1 MKTAREFATEYSVK
15 LGVSEERVLR
25 FLGEYVRVGD
35 FYLKHPDEEIP
46 NDFQNNNSLSNFIEY
61 VSLILKDEQKSAIVG
76 KEQRLKDT
84 GWVIH
89 ASTNDSIF
97 VVSNIS
103 GDWQVLRFYKNNSI
117 PMVEG
122 YFANLLPLKARRELF
137 NDPDRFV
144 KKFNFYCSALDPDWS
159 TMELNVY
166 SESLKNKKQTV

>member
-1 MKTAREFATEYSVK
+1 M
-15 LGVSEERVLR
+15 ERKGSL
-25 FLGEYVRVGD
+25 LLIRV
-35 FYLKHPDEEIP
+35 
-46 NDFQNNNSLSNFIEY
+46 
-61 VSLILKDEQKSAIVG
+61 
-76 KEQRLKDT
+76 
-84 GWVIH
+84 
-89 ASTNDSIF
+89 IF

-117 PMVEG
+117 PKVEG